1 MKKAKIGLCIVWVLS
16 ASLMMIDLHSLNF
29 ELFGPNYYDVLIV
42 MCWFIFMGLILIAVA
57 DLTRI
62 IKTRYLTM
70 LIIGICAVTNSYLH
84 YESKKRITC
93 TYISFVENPS
103 SNVEKAKYLCHH
115 AGLRGG
121 TNHEC
126 LRETATYFHLLRMVI
141 SSECHNQ

>member
-16 ASLMMIDLHSLNF
+16 ASLMMIDLHLTNF

-93 TYISFVENPS
+93 TYISFVENP
-103 SNVEKAKYLCHH
+103 KYLCHH